1 MGGSE
6 LSAPQRFAA
15 ILTMLKWGRPQLCPA
30 VGAPIETCWAL
41 DISPRLF
48 LLIRGRADTM
58 FDDGNGVCLLAMREN
73 RRDGIRADNS
83 YHRRRISAGLDYL
96 LCGMRYG
103 FLLAA
108 A

>member
-1 MGGSE
+1 
-6 LSAPQRFAA
+6 
-15 ILTMLKWGRPQLCPA
+15 
-30 VGAPIETCWAL
+30 
-41 DISPRLF
+41 
-48 LLIRGRADTM
+48 M